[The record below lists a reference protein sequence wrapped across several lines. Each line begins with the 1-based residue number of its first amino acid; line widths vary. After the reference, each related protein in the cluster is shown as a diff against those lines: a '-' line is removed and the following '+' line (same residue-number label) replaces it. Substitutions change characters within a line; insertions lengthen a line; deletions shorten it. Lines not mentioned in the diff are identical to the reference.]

1 MNQKDRRHIVE
12 IAKVFAILGDTDD
25 MILAKI
31 VRKCSGDARDY
42 RGHLSQAKKELK
54 YAEIAEKAVLKHVQ
68 LGGEV
73 HRNPKKFANFV
84 QMGPT
89 KPECPYGALVVE
101 CKKLVNKWSS
111 ESLEY
116 SDWRRRVDFA
126 KDALVKYSVEE
137 AMELLIAR
145 WKGDNKLLR
154 QKVLAVAN
162 RELAKNAKITLMEA
176 AVNPGK
182 KSGQG
187 KKAKKA
193 VKAARRKLDAKRLE
207 RIFGQKAA

>member
-1 MNQKDRRHIVE
+1 MKNQKNRRHIVE
-12 IAKVFAILGDTDD
+12 IAKAFAIIGDTND

-31 VRKCSGDARDY
+31 VRECGGNATDY

-54 YAEIAEKAVLKHVQ
+54 YAEIAEKAVLEHVQ
-68 LGGEV
+68 LGGDV
-73 HRNPKKFANFV
+73 HRNAKKFANLV
-84 QMGPT
+84 QMGPA

-116 SDWRRRVDFA
+116 PDWRRRVDFV
-126 KDALVKYSVEE
+126 KDALAKYSAEE
-137 AMELLIAR
+137 TMELLIAR

-162 RELAKNAKITLMEA
+162 RELSKDDSVTLA
-176 AVNPGK
+176 SVSLKTG
-182 KSGQG
+182 KSGEG
-187 KKAKKA
+187 KYSKKAKKA
-193 VKAARRKLDAKRLE
+193 ARRQLDAERVE
-207 RIFGQKAA
+207 RIFGQRAA